1 MVARRVLLVGL
12 SLVVVQSLAAVGQ
25 SQDPQPPPTTGDA
38 SLKETLLYGLRPRTP
53 EDEAFIDMVVAK
65 TEAKVLPLDLV
76 VSTYRYAKN
85 KRPFPFPYFER
96 ALRVRA
102 RQIGIEI

>member
-1 MVARRVLLVGL
+1 MVARRVLIIGL
-12 SLVVVQSLAAVGQ
+12 GVAAAQMLAAVGQ

-38 SLKETLLYGLRPRTP
+38 SLKETLMYGLRPRTP
-53 EDEAFIDMVVAK
+53 DDEAFIDMVVAK
-65 TEAKVLPLDLV
+65 TDAKVLPLDLV

-102 RQIGIEI
+102 RQIGIEL